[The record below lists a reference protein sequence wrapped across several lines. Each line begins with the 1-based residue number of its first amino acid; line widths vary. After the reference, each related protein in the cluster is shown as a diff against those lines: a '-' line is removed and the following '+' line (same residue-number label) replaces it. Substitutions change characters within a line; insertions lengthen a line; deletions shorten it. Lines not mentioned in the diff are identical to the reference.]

1 MACWAGLRGL
11 TWFRSGSMGRAWTC
25 ATSKTPFRSRAEDIL
40 YDEDETMRRKIWIC
54 CLLLLLALALP
65 LGAQAAENLVQN
77 GDFSQWDESGLPVG
91 WTYAAWTQDETVST
105 YWTEEVDGNRCVRLQ
120 KLFGKRRAAG
130 ADGRRPG
137 QHDLPDLRAHEG
149 GGRRP
154 RAHGRQPLRLREPC
168 RVAGLC
174 GHGRA
179 VGAGRIVWKDRLL
192 PGRDHRGPARGL
204 LRRGERGL
212 GLV

>member
-1 MACWAGLRGL
+1 MGRPAR
-11 TWFRSGSMGRAWTC
+11 FDVVSVGSMARAWTC

-77 GDFSQWDESGLPVG
+77 GGFSNG
-91 WTYAAWTQDETVST
+91 TRAACPWAGPMRPGRRTRRSPPIGRKK
-105 YWTEEVDGNRCVRLQ
+105 WTETAACAWQNFSENDARLEQTVAVRGNTTYRISARM
-120 KLFGKRRAAG
+120 KA
-130 ADGRRPG
+130 
-137 QHDLPDLRAHEG
+137 EG
-149 GGRRP
+149 GRP

-204 LRRGERGL
+204 PTARKTGL